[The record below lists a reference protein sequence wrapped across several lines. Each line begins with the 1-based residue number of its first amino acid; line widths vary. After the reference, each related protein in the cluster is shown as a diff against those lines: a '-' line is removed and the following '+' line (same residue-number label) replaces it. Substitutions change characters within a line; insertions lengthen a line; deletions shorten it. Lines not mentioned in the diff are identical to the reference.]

1 METVSEILKRT
12 GKASASEIAAILKID
27 RLDAQ
32 ALLNELLEAGVV
44 EKGGAHWTLAE
55 AESQL
60 PPAPPAPGDSHPLRL
75 VWSSLDDVQEFP
87 TLGWVR
93 QRRKEL
99 RNEMRWLAQIENIAR
114 QISRKKAAVAYF
126 RERV

>member
-1 METVSEILKRT
+1 METVTEILNRT
-12 GKASASEIAAILKID
+12 GKASAGEIAAILKID
-27 RLDAQ
+27 RRDAQ

-44 EKGGAHWTLAE
+44 EKGGAHWTLTE
-55 AESQL
+55 AA
-60 PPAPPAPGDSHPLRL
+60 PAPPAPGGSRPLRL
-75 VWSSLDDVQEFP
+75 VLSSPDDVQEFP

-126 RERV
+126 SERV

>member
-1 METVSEILKRT
+1 METVTEILNRT
-12 GKASASEIAAILKID
+12 GKASTGEIAAILKID
-27 RLDAQ
+27 RRDAQ

-44 EKGGAHWTLAE
+44 EKGGAHWTLTE
-55 AESQL
+55 A
-60 PPAPPAPGDSHPLRL
+60 APAPGGSRPLRL
-75 VWSSLDDVQEFP
+75 VLSSPDDVQEFP

-126 RERV
+126 SERV